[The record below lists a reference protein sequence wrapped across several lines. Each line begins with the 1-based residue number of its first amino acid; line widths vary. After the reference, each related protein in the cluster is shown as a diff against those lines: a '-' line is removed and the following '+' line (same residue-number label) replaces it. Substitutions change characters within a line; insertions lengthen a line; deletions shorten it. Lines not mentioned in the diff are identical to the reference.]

1 MFEYLTTGTC
11 SKKITF
17 DIEDNR
23 LKNLEFT
30 GGCNGNLKALCKLLE
45 GMPVNEV
52 VEQFQNIQCKDRGT
66 SCADQL
72 AKAILEALNS
82 QHI

>member
-17 DIEDNR
+17 DIGDNR

-66 SCADQL
+66 SCVDQL